1 MKSGKFNLNEVVIL
15 FGLLVA
21 SLVILSFLMGG
32 SDNNNNTGGLY
43 SFFMSPLGFFKSF
56 FNDFIYVDLD
66 SMDSLY
72 GFFCTTD
79 EECPEGFYCDDGICL
94 DYFKQECTEETA
106 SEDCSE
112 DQVCEKGYCVE
123 IVIDV
128 VSKDFSVGDVFFTDD
143 KTGCELVITDDKC
156 MCEAA
161 SIFNAIKNVFKTL
174 FAPFNWLFGGNPEE
188 WRASDNN
195 CNQQGR
201 TQNCP
206 DKENNNKPVSIPCG
220 GDVKLVEVVQPA
232 ETKSVCEEVIVN
244 YENSDP
250 EVCDYVKK
258 RIEDIK
264 TKPAVKFGK
273 GIGDRCVC
281 PDYSSDSSIIP
292 NYNEIVKPE
301 DTYPVMD
308 LKEGFFGRGPK
319 CKTEN
324 FFIDGNIDAATC
336 REIGRKL
343 EYEWDKQ
350 RLDWSAMNM
359 PKLEDNA
366 YTNFIIIHVIRGGSK
381 RNWNT
386 FTPVN
391 VEVDLGGPAGGG
403 LSGSYKNKMELNGN
417 KNDIM
422 NSMIPRNVQKMI
434 NAVQYDTR
442 IPVWLHEGMPLMEDH
457 KSQDEKCEDFI
468 KTLEQVLPKK
478 NNPNLMKNIFSEMG
492 PRERPKTHS
501 DFYKQGATVV
511 DFLVRKYNTP
521 NSNYDAFGKYYFYN
535 AFVRGG
541 VNNLYGINSPYQTRA
556 VNSFEKSLFDNYG
569 FNSIEELQAAWIVD
583 LESQLGAGKTG
594 RGYREMAKAP
604 GACNICNCEQA

>member
-79 EECPEGFYCDDGICL
+79 EECPEGFYCDNGICL

-264 TKPAVKFGK
+264 TKPAVKFGR

-281 PDYSSDSSIIP
+281 PDYSSDS
-292 NYNEIVKPE
+292 
-301 DTYPVMD
+301 
-308 LKEGFFGRGPK
+308 
-319 CKTEN
+319 
-324 FFIDGNIDAATC
+324 
-336 REIGRKL
+336 
-343 EYEWDKQ
+343 
-350 RLDWSAMNM
+350 
-359 PKLEDNA
+359 
-366 YTNFIIIHVIRGGSK
+366 
-381 RNWNT
+381 
-386 FTPVN
+386 
-391 VEVDLGGPAGGG
+391 
-403 LSGSYKNKMELNGN
+403 
-417 KNDIM
+417 
-422 NSMIPRNVQKMI
+422 
-434 NAVQYDTR
+434 
-442 IPVWLHEGMPLMEDH
+442 
-457 KSQDEKCEDFI
+457 
-468 KTLEQVLPKK
+468 
-478 NNPNLMKNIFSEMG
+478 
-492 PRERPKTHS
+492 
-501 DFYKQGATVV
+501 
-511 DFLVRKYNTP
+511 
-521 NSNYDAFGKYYFYN
+521 
-535 AFVRGG
+535 
-541 VNNLYGINSPYQTRA
+541 
-556 VNSFEKSLFDNYG
+556 
-569 FNSIEELQAAWIVD
+569 
-583 LESQLGAGKTG
+583 
-594 RGYREMAKAP
+594 
-604 GACNICNCEQA
+604 